1 MLKVLFLDVDGVVN
15 CESTIQRHQGFIGI
29 DPMMAFR
36 VGKIQLDTDCV
47 FVLSS
52 DWRHSPDGVEE
63 VEARVG
69 KIFDK
74 TKSMEFPYQ
83 VQRGH
88 EINEWLERHP
98 EVSKYAILDDNNT
111 MLSHQIPNFFH
122 TTWKDGITDEI
133 MNNVIK
139 HLNG

>member
-1 MLKVLFLDVDGVVN
+1 MKVLFLDIDGVVN
-15 CESTIQRHQGFIGI
+15 CRTTVQRHQGFIGI

-52 DWRHSPDGVEE
+52 DWRHSKDGVDE

-69 KIFDK
+69 KIIDK
-74 TKSMEFPYQ
+74 TKSLEFPYNI
-83 VQRGH
+83 QRGY
-88 EINEWLERHP
+88 EIDEWLGRHP
-98 EVSKYAILDDNNT
+98 EVVKYAILDDNNT

-122 TTWKDGITDEI
+122 TTWENGITEEI